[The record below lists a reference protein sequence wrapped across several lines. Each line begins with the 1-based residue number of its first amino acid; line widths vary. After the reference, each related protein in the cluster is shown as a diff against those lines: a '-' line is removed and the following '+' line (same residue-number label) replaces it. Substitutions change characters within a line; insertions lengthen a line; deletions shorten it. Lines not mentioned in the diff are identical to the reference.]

1 MRTTLRSWAQPL
13 VLAGTLAAATGCFRT
28 VYHNLEPT
36 SYQPTAR
43 VAPHDRE
50 KNSSWQHFFI
60 YGWAPSERVI
70 DAAARCG
77 GPMQVQEIRTEQS
90 FGQGLI
96 ATFAGYYINIYSP
109 YTGEVVCAGDRR
121 E

>member
-1 MRTTLRSWAQPL
+1 MRAAQML
-13 VLAGTLAAATGCFRT
+13 VLAAVTLAATGCFRT
-28 VYHNLEPT
+28 VYHNLEPP
-36 SYQPTAR
+36 SYHPTTQSSR
-43 VAPHDRE
+43 PRE
-50 KNSSWQHFFI
+50 NSGWQHFFV

-70 DAAARCG
+70 DAAGRCG
-77 GPMQVQEIRTEQS
+77 GLPQVQEIRTEQS

-109 YTGEVVCAGDRR
+109 YTGQVVCVGDRR

>member
-1 MRTTLRSWAQPL
+1 MKNSCPL
-13 VLAGTLAAATGCFRT
+13 TMAAIVLAATGCFRT
-28 VYHNLEPT
+28 AYHNLEPP
-36 SYQPTAR
+36 SYQLTTQSVHR
-43 VAPHDRE
+43 NRE
-50 KNSSWQHFFI
+50 DNSSWQHFFV

-77 GPMQVQEIRTEQS
+77 GPAQVQEIRTRQS

-96 ATFAGYYINIYSP
+96 AAVAGYYINIYSP
-109 YTGEVVCAGDRR
+109 YTGEVVCVGDRR

>member
-1 MRTTLRSWAQPL
+1 MTIARRLAL
-13 VLAGTLAAATGCFRT
+13 VTILLAVSGCFRT
-28 VYHNLEPT
+28 VYHNLEPP
-36 SYQPTAR
+36 SYQLPTSLPR
-43 VAPHDRE
+43 GPRE
-50 KNSSWQHFFI
+50 NSGWQHFFV

-77 GPMQVQEIRTEQS
+77 GVQQVQEIRTEQS

-109 YTGEVVCAGDRR
+109 YTGQVVCVGDRR